1 MKRKVLIFFLITF
14 AQIVLTFC
22 SDRIETPIEG
32 GNSTIVYPSKSE
44 NGIEAAIT
52 FCEGISKR
60 TGNPIKEGKDF
71 AIKENAKLYAVV
83 KLINRK
89 FHEDK
94 DLMFHIDW
102 LDSSGNSLFKKRIDL
117 TTDDSSSTLMS
128 SINISPDKR
137 QPGNYSFRVY
147 LFRELIAEKKFELIT
162 QVKDT
167 IAVITRDLVK
177 DVEARITFCQGISKK
192 TGKLIG
198 TGNKFTI
205 KDKAKVLAIV
215 NVENKDTSVHN
226 LTFYADWIGTND
238 SSFYRKK
245 IDVAS
250 NSKLFSS
257 SISISPEKRQ
267 RGNYSLHI
275 YLFEKLISEGKFELI
290 EAKKKEK
297 IITKPGSGNIS
308 ASVALCERI
317 SKKTGLPINP
327 DSVFSLKGKGNLKAI
342 IYIVKNDTTSKQ
354 QMSFSVEWTGPDN
367 NSFYRKNI
375 GFSPDDTSSTIT
387 SSISI
392 SPQKR
397 QPGNYIL
404 RVYYGK
410 ELIAEKKFLLKEN
423 ADK

>member
-32 GNSTIVYPSKSE
+32 RNSTLVYPSKSV
-44 NGIEAAIT
+44 NGIEATIT
-52 FCEGISKR
+52 FCERISKQ
-60 TGNPIKEGKDF
+60 TGNPIKAGTTF
-71 AIKENAKLYAVV
+71 AIKENAKVYAVV
-83 KLINRK
+83 NLINRK
-89 FHEDK
+89 FHKDK

-162 QVKDT
+162 QMKET
-167 IAVITRDLVK
+167 IAVIKRDLVK
-177 DVEARITFCQGISKK
+177 DVESRITFCQGISKK

-198 TGNKFTI
+198 AGNKFTI

-215 NVENKDTSVHN
+215 HLENIDTSVHK

-245 IDVAS
+245 IDVSS
-250 NSKLFSS
+250 NSNSFSS
-257 SISISPEKRQ
+257 SISISPKKRQ
-267 RGNYSLHI
+267 PGNYFLRI
-275 YLFEKLISEGKFELI
+275 YLFEKLITEGKFELF

-297 IITKPGSGNIS
+297 IITRPRSENIS

-327 DSVFSLKGKGNLKAI
+327 DSVFTLKGKGNLKAI
-342 IYIVKNDTTSKQ
+342 IYIVKNDTTRKQ

-367 NSFYRKNI
+367 NTFYRKNI
-375 GFSPDDTSSTIT
+375 ELSPDDTSSTIT

-392 SPQKR
+392 SSQKR

-404 RVYYGK
+404 RVYFGE
-410 ELIAEKKFLLKEN
+410 ELICEKKFVLKEQDLN
-423 ADK
+423 